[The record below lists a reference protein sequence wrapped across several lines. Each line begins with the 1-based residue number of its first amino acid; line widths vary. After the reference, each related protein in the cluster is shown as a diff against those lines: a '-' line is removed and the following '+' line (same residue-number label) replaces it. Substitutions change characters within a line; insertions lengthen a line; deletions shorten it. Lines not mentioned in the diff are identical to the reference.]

1 MKPVEY
7 RSLHWDMTADPA
19 RPPFFKTAG
28 RLEAFS
34 DGVFAIAITLLIL
47 EIRVPSVEDAS
58 TPVLLWHALL
68 HRWPSYF
75 AFLLS
80 FGTIFVAWIGHHL
93 MLQQVKVVTIGLVWV
108 NALFLLFVTFLP
120 FPTALVAEHLTHPS
134 GSVAVAIYAASNAMN
149 SFLYLQLSRATRR
162 AAAGAEEEIQFASL
176 NAWVGM
182 VICTACI
189 GLAFVSP
196 VGALLPV
203 AAVWVWW
210 SLPRK
215 RMRVGQMV
223 TP

>member
-1 MKPVEY
+1 M
-7 RSLHWDMTADPA
+7 
-19 RPPFFKTAG
+19 
-28 RLEAFS
+28 
-34 DGVFAIAITLLIL
+34 FAIAITLLIL

-58 TPVLLWHALL
+58 TPTLLWHALL

-80 FGTIFVAWIGHHL
+80 FGTIFIAWIGHHL
-93 MLQQVKVVTIGLVWV
+93 MLQQVKAVTIGLVWV

-120 FPTALVAEHLTHPS
+120 FPTALVPQRLS
-134 GSVAVAIYAASNAMN
+134 GGRDLRGFQRDKCLPLPAA
-149 SFLYLQLSRATRR
+149 LQGDTP
-162 AAAGAEEEIQFASL
+162 AGAGVEQEIKFASL

-182 VICTACI
+182 AVCTACI

-203 AAVWVWW
+203 AAVCIWW
-210 SLPRK
+210 SLPQK
-215 RMRVGQMV
+215 LMRVDQTV